1 MGRARGMTKLT
12 ESRVEE
18 IRQQGLRELQA
29 NRPAEALALFDE
41 ALALGPTEEQRE
53 ILTINKARC
62 HVELRESS
70 SAVQALP
77 MILMRRRNTRHA
89 FLAAYTLQYKFRL
102 DGDYR
107 KAAVYGSQALTL
119 SEENGGEGSA
129 EVLLEQGSICVLDSR
144 TDEAIGYFE
153 RALEILAGQPGRE
166 LSIAIARQN
175 LGYSLM
181 ISGQPARGVELIHD
195 ALSRMEALGADGFY
209 PESHIDLCYGY
220 LELGQLEMARHYGE
234 LGLAHAVEDRQI
246 RNAHYLLG
254 EVLYKLGR
262 PDEARTHF
270 EALARYYPDFPNLT
284 NLLLAFD
291 LRRMVN
297 LKL

>member
-1 MGRARGMTKLT
+1 MGRARGMTSLIET
-12 ESRVEE
+12 RIEE

-29 NRPAEALALFDE
+29 NRPTEALALFDRAFE
-41 ALALGPTEEQRE
+41 LGPTEEQHE

-62 HVELRESS
+62 LVELRESGP
-70 SAVQALP
+70 AVQALP
-77 MILMRRRNTRHA
+77 MILMRRRNARHA

-102 DGDYR
+102 EGDYR

-119 SEENGGEGSA
+119 AEQNGGEGAA

-144 TDEAIGYFE
+144 TEEAIGFFE
-153 RALEILAGQPGRE
+153 RALAMLGDQPGRE
-166 LSIAIARQN
+166 LSVAIARQN
-175 LGYSLM
+175 LGYSLL
-181 ISGQPARGVELIHD
+181 ITGEPARGVELIHD

-220 LELGQLEMARHYGE
+220 LELEQLEMARHYGE

-262 PDEARTHF
+262 SEEARAHF